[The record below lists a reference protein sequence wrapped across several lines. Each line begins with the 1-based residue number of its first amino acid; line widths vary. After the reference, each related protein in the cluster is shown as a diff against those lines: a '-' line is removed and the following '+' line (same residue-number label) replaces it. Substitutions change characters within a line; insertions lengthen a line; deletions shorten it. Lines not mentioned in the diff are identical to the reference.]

1 MGGDVSKGIDTAMA
15 IVTGVITGDITG
27 SLAGASAPWI
37 AEQIKLHTG
46 HPDEKGNWVT
56 DDIAGNL
63 IAHAILGA
71 VVAELQGGPS
81 IAGGVG
87 AVAGE
92 LAAKL
97 IREQLYGK
105 DVKDLTEAE
114 KQNIS
119 ALAQL
124 AAGLA
129 IAAGGGDTGAAGAA
143 IAAGKNT
150 VENNLLSPA
159 DVAEADKKYAAC
171 NGDRKC
177 QMQVVKE
184 TNELDKEKIRALQ
197 EYKNQ
202 LLEEYAERYREI
214 IADCEGY
221 TTCQLERRD
230 WLQEEI
236 DNRYRDFYNIVT
248 DGASP
253 DDLSFG
259 YYPDDTKIQSL
270 WEGMKNAPGKL
281 VDNIVEGGDKA
292 IRYID
297 DNSLGKIADDAWEF
311 GKKIASI
318 PREWLNKEIPADS
331 FETALTNLASM
342 TGHDVGEASF
352 YTVAGTATA
361 ALGGKIIQW
370 IDGKWTPVKIGSLET
385 GKGPTANKPLD
396 KTDLELQHGKGN
408 VEQGGGN
415 YKETKDKILDN
426 QAANQKANE
435 SSKFGEHVAKEQ
447 QINAGKGTTSAQGL
461 VGKDFENYL
470 NQTLGG

>member
-1 MGGDVSKGIDTAMA
+1 
-15 IVTGVITGDITG
+15 
-27 SLAGASAPWI
+27 
-37 AEQIKLHTG
+37 
-46 HPDEKGNWVT
+46 
-56 DDIAGNL
+56 
-63 IAHAILGA
+63 
-71 VVAELQGGPS
+71 
-81 IAGGVG
+81 
-87 AVAGE
+87 
-92 LAAKL
+92 
-97 IREQLYGK
+97 
-105 DVKDLTEAE
+105 E

-143 IAAGKNT
+143 IAAGKNA

-426 QAANQKANE
+426 HAANQKANE

-447 QINAGKGTTSAQGL
+447 QINAGKGATQNQPEWISDINSPNSRHYFDKIKQGTTKKDKNTVIDSSVDVNADMAAIKNGQATIKGNQITVNGRTYEREANGTLAPISGNGFTTLDRGSFDALGIYKKFGNTSKADEILNKMGL
-461 VGKDFENYL
+461 SHQSKQAALDVWKR
-470 NQTLGG
+470 NQK